1 MHDLSNFQRASLTK
15 KIDDIDAY
23 LPQIRG
29 KALKAQF
36 KRLSRSMSE
45 GDEMWEYSWSAEV
58 GPRFCYEYGW
68 CVVRNQ
74 EVFAKEIIH
83 FS

>member
-1 MHDLSNFQRASLTK
+1 MHDSPKLLRSSLTK
-15 KIDDIDAY
+15 RVEDIEGY
-23 LPQIRG
+23 LAQVRG

-36 KRLSRSMSE
+36 KRLVRSMSE
-45 GDEMWEYSWSAEV
+45 GDQMWEYSWSEEQ

-68 CVVRNQ
+68 CVVRGQ
-74 EVFAKEIIH
+74 EIVAHEIIH